1 MKRLIAFF
9 MAGIMML
16 SLVGCKEK
24 DNDQMIV
31 VKKGIRS
38 VKLILK
44 PEFFDY
50 LNELQSSFSED
61 EQVTITA
68 ETWVKESGEDGEEL
82 LAQNAKINKD
92 GSVTCKLKKEEYQQM
107 LDESAGSID
116 KYLADCLSDNEYGF
130 VQFLN
135 IEHDEAYKEFIFEV
149 ENQMYES
156 SLFDAIVLYGV
167 IWQSSFYQML
177 AGEENRLVM
186 RFQAHGDE
194 KPFKTLIFPDDFENE
209 VDAKDEATATSSST
223 EKHSEEK
230 KTPTLDFSKVFGENF
245 LSSTD
250 PFNEEETS
258 LPTNSESASNAKE
271 TPTPTKMPAKTPTPT
286 AAPVTVPAP
295 IATPVPTPTPT
306 PAPTPAPTPTPTPLP
321 PVIET
326 TPTPPPLT
334 PAPTPAPPVPTPV
347 PPPVVETP
355 TPPAPLV

>member
-82 LAQNAKINKD
+82 LARNAKINKD

-245 LSSTD
+245 LSSAD
-250 PFNEEETS
+250 PFNEEGTS

-306 PAPTPAPTPTPTPLP
+306 PTPAPTPTPTPLP

-347 PPPVVETP
+347 PPPVVEMP